1 MLIAQGMFCV
11 ARYTHYTVI
20 PIIKYLI
27 ATTANKHPR
36 KKSFNV
42 DKNMKNPTGIKLCI
56 SHNNGRM
63 NGKVLNQTG
72 SISFFRNTCCHG
84 LLDFFHPCS
93 FDWGLLFVC
102 VCVQRELAR
111 QTHEIIKYYIEQLVA
126 EGFPSLRPV
135 LLIGGVQMKEQMEV
149 IKR

>member
-1 MLIAQGMFCV
+1 MACLTFS
-11 ARYTHYTVI
+11 THAH
-20 PIIKYLI
+20 L
-27 ATTANKHPR
+27 
-36 KKSFNV
+36 
-42 DKNMKNPTGIKLCI
+42 TGA
-56 SHNNGRM
+56 
-63 NGKVLNQTG
+63 
-72 SISFFRNTCCHG
+72 CC
-84 LLDFFHPCS
+84 L
-93 FDWGLLFVC
+93 C